1 MTSFL
6 LAKIKALDKPT
17 YPAPATAIFTDYLPP
32 IQSPHKVSHSA
43 NLLMFIIA
51 TIRIYILHFALYFVN
66 FIWLIMPNML
76 FIIQHLSASY
86 TNNITTELTYVFYS
100 SSNY

>member
-66 FIWLIMPNML
+66 FIWLIM
-76 FIIQHLSASY
+76 SK
-86 TNNITTELTYVFYS
+86 YVIYNS
-100 SSNY
+100 TS